1 MHNTA
6 SDSFE
11 SPKGPFGIT
20 HAVFSALFV
29 LILQHVGA
37 GTVRT
42 GRGAVPESGARGAAA
57 MFFVID
63 KIEWG
68 GGYTKSKYIHFLI
81 CEAI

>member
-1 MHNTA
+1 MQNTA

-11 SPKGPFGIT
+11 PPKGPFGIT

-68 GGYTKSKYIHFLI
+68 GGILKASIYTF
-81 CEAI
+81 

>member
-1 MHNTA
+1 M
-6 SDSFE
+6 
-11 SPKGPFGIT
+11 
-20 HAVFSALFV
+20 SA
-29 LILQHVGA
+29 QA
-37 GTVRT
+37 QS
-42 GRGAVPESGARGAAA
+42 GRGGGAVPESGARGAAA